1 MRRAVVIGVMFVAV
15 VGMFSCGLQ
24 ALVGVGFTYTGQVP
38 YGTVIGQWG
47 SFGVEAGIGTASRS
61 HTEIGG
67 SVTEIWYCANGKY
80 FLTLPVLGEALQ
92 PYLGGGIVGLIIN
105 ESMQVSGG
113 TTVTISASVVGGEVL
128 GGLQYSFASLGL
140 PVVISGGAS
149 YMTVAEMT
157 VTYVDADGTVTA
169 TIVLPSG
176 GIGVRFGIHVAF

>member
-1 MRRAVVIGVMFVAV
+1 MRRALVIGVMFVAV

-24 ALVGVGFTYTGQVP
+24 ALIGVGFTYTGQVP
-38 YGTVIGQWG
+38 YGTVIGQWE
-47 SFGVEAGIGTASRS
+47 SFGVQAGIGTASRS

-105 ESMQVSGG
+105 ESMEVAGG
-113 TTVTISASVVGGEVL
+113 TVTISASEVGGEVL

-157 VTYVDADGTVTA
+157 VTYVDADGTVTG
-169 TIVLPSG
+169 TIVLPAG
-176 GIGVRFGIHVAF
+176 GLGVHFGIHVAF

>member
-24 ALVGVGFTYTGQVP
+24 ALVGVGFSYTGQVP

-61 HTEIGG
+61 HSLLGG
-67 SVTEIWYCANGKY
+67 SFTEIWYCVNGKY

-92 PYLGGGIVGLIIN
+92 PYLGGGIVGVILN

-113 TTVTISASVVGGEVL
+113 VVTVSASTIGGEVL

-149 YMTVAEMT
+149 YTTVAETT
-157 VTYVDADGTVTA
+157 VTYVYADGDSGTYVL
-169 TIVLPSG
+169 ILPSG
-176 GIGVRFGIHVAF
+176 VGVHFRIHWAF

>member
-24 ALVGVGFTYTGQVP
+24 ALIGVGFTYTGQVP

-67 SVTEIWYCANGKY
+67 SFAEIWYCVNGKY

-105 ESMQVSGG
+105 ESMEVTGG
-113 TTVTISASVVGGEVL
+113 EVTVTASEVGGEIL

-140 PVVISGGAS
+140 PVVVSGGAS

-157 VTYVDADGTVTA
+157 VTFVYVDGESGTYTL
-169 TIVLPSG
+169 VLPAG
-176 GIGVRFGIHVAF
+176 GIGVHFRIHVAF

>member
-24 ALVGVGFTYTGQVP
+24 ALIGVGFSYTGQVP

-47 SFGVEAGIGTASRS
+47 SFGVEAGIGTASRI
-61 HTEIGG
+61 HTLIGG
-67 SVTEIWYCANGKY
+67 SFAEIWYCVNGKY

-92 PYLGGGIVGLIIN
+92 PYLGGGIVGVIIN
-105 ESMQVSGG
+105 ESWLVTGG
-113 TTVTISASVVGGEVL
+113 TETLSASVVGGEVL

-149 YMTVAEMT
+149 YMTVAELT
-157 VTYVDADGTVTA
+157 VTYVDVDGDTQTY
-169 TIVLPSG
+169 TLELPSG
-176 GIGVRFGIHVAF
+176 GVGVRFGIHVAF

>member
-1 MRRAVVIGVMFVAV
+1 MRRAVVVGVMFVAV

-24 ALVGVGFTYTGQVP
+24 ALIGVGFTYTGQVP
-38 YGTVIGQWG
+38 YGTVIGQWE
-47 SFGVEAGIGTASRS
+47 SFGVQAGIGTASRS
-61 HTEIGG
+61 HTQIGG

-105 ESMQVSGG
+105 ESMEVAGG
-113 TTVTISASVVGGEVL
+113 TVTISASEVGGEVL

-140 PVVISGGAS
+140 PLVISGGAS

-157 VTYVDADGTVTA
+157 VTYTDADGTETG

-176 GIGVRFGIHVAF
+176 GIGVHFRIHVAF

>member
-1 MRRAVVIGVMFVAV
+1 MRRAVVVGVMFVAV

-24 ALVGVGFTYTGQVP
+24 ALIGVGFSYTGQVP
-38 YGTVIGQWG
+38 YGTVIGQWE
-47 SFGVEAGIGTASRS
+47 SFGVQAGIGTASRS
-61 HTEIGG
+61 HTQIGG

-105 ESMQVSGG
+105 ESMEVAGG
-113 TTVTISASVVGGEVL
+113 TVTISASEVGGEVL

-140 PVVISGGAS
+140 PLVISGGAS

-157 VTYVDADGTVTA
+157 VTYTDADGTITG

-176 GIGVRFGIHVAF
+176 GIGVHFRIHVAF

>member
-1 MRRAVVIGVMFVAV
+1 MRRALVIGVMFVAV

-24 ALVGVGFTYTGQVP
+24 ALIGVGFTYTGQVP
-38 YGTVIGQWG
+38 YGTVIGQWE
-47 SFGVEAGIGTASRS
+47 SFGVQAGIGTASRS

-105 ESMQVSGG
+105 ESMEVAGW
-113 TTVTISASVVGGEVL
+113 TVTISASEVGGEVL

-157 VTYVDADGTVTA
+157 VTYVDADDDTVTA
-169 TIVLPSG
+169 TIVLAAG
-176 GIGVRFGIHVAF
+176 GLGVHFGIHVAF